1 MQFSENFG
9 LKNIMILVDL
19 NQVMISNLMGQ
30 LYSSKTN
37 EVDEDLLRHMVL
49 NGIRSYRNKF
59 SEEYGELVI
68 CCDDT
73 NNWRKD
79 SFPYYKAHRKTN
91 RDESDL
97 DWPNIFNCLN
107 NIRDELKEFFPYKH
121 IRVNRCEADDIIGT
135 ICHTEGVALGDGKE
149 KILVLSGDKDFIQ
162 LHGPNVKQYN
172 PVLNKFVGK
181 GEDPVI
187 YIKEHILKGD
197 RSDGVPNVLSD
208 DNVFIEGR
216 RQRPLSKKKIDAWVN
231 EVFMTFTEEEQKNY
245 SRNRRL
251 IDLSCIP
258 PELEEKIINEFIDAK
273 VASRD
278 KILNYFITKKLKT
291 LIEVIDE
298 F

>member
-1 MQFSENFG
+1 
-9 LKNIMILVDL
+9 
-19 NQVMISNLMGQ
+19 MISNLMVQINGRNAVE
-30 LYSSKTN
+30 LN
-37 EVDEDLLRHMVL
+37 EDLVRHMVL
-49 NGIRSYRNKF
+49 NSLRGHNKKF
-59 SEEYGELVI
+59 RKEYGEMVI
-68 CCDDT
+68 ACDSK
-73 NNWRKD
+73 NVWRREI
-79 SFPYYKAHRKTN
+79 FPNYKAGRKAT
-91 RDESDL
+91 REKSQHDWDAIFSMLHTIKDE
-97 DWPNIFNCLN
+97 
-107 NIRDELKEFFPYKH
+107 IRSFLPYKV
-121 IRVNRCEADDIIGT
+121 IELETAEADDIIATLVKRIQNQVGPN
-135 ICHTEGVALGDGKE
+135 HE
-149 KILVLSGDKDFIQ
+149 KKVLILSGDKDFIQ

-208 DNVFIEGR
+208 DNVFVDGR
-216 RQRPLSKKKIDAWVN
+216 RQRPLSKKKIESWVN

-245 SRNRRL
+245 SRNRKL

-258 PELEEKIINEFIDAK
+258 PELEEKIVNEFIDAK